1 MKADNLGLTVNFL
14 TLDNRDLKD
23 KISIINARN
32 DFLARKNLELEQ
44 QLQSA
49 QSDNLKLFDHTDMS
63 QLEQRLKED
72 AKTKETEL
80 INCKTE
86 IEVLRNQLNNERTIV
101 GELEKKTNLM
111 ENEVLKFKNEAKI
124 TKQQL

>member
-1 MKADNLGLTVNFL
+1 
-14 TLDNRDLKD
+14 
-23 KISIINARN
+23 
-32 DFLARKNLELEQ
+32 
-44 QLQSA
+44 
-49 QSDNLKLFDHTDMS
+49 
-63 QLEQRLKED
+63 LKED